1 MNATSTWF
9 ALRNPIFCRLWL
21 ASVLSGTFVSAQDMA
36 ATWLMH
42 DLGGSSLSLSLM
54 ATAASAPFFL
64 FTLPAGAVADIAN
77 RRTVIVIAV
86 LWQAACSGLLA
97 LGAWTRVI
105 DSNLV
110 LVCIFMLGLGVAFY
124 APVWGAIVPDIASK
138 DELASAITL
147 GGVQLN
153 LSGIVGPALAG
164 LLLPLLGVPVL
175 ISLNALMF
183 LLVALAVS
191 QWKPRQEQSAEL
203 RESFTE
209 SFISSLRYARHSH
222 GMRIVLFRNLLFS
235 LVISIVPALFPVIA
249 LKEIELSAAQLGL
262 VFTCLAL
269 GSLVGA
275 VFVLSYLRARTSQN
289 AITSVSMAIMLVVL
303 GTLAFLRQL
312 PALMLCALLAGVAW
326 SLAGSELWVAG
337 QRVIPGWVRGRMNAF
352 QIMVGQGGIA
362 VGALMWGWAVVEAGY
377 NLTFSAAAVLALAV
391 MAIGHRV
398 SINFA
403 AEASVDPAPLNND
416 WEFPAC
422 PDHDD
427 GPVIIT
433 IKYTIQKEDRQ
444 KFYALM
450 QGVQAAMR
458 RNGAFDCR
466 LDESLDRPGL
476 FRLEFQLSTW
486 AEHLRQTNRMT
497 VDDRNVFNGAWDL
510 HVADSNPI
518 VHYYISSQECV
529 FPNNFGFS
537 GRTFSTTS
545 VLPRRR
551 SPLPRSPEP
560 R

>member
-1 MNATSTWF
+1 
-9 ALRNPIFCRLWL
+9 
-21 ASVLSGTFVSAQDMA
+21 
-36 ATWLMH
+36 
-42 DLGGSSLSLSLM
+42 
-54 ATAASAPFFL
+54 
-64 FTLPAGAVADIAN
+64 
-77 RRTVIVIAV
+77 
-86 LWQAACSGLLA
+86 
-97 LGAWTRVI
+97 
-105 DSNLV
+105 
-110 LVCIFMLGLGVAFY
+110 
-124 APVWGAIVPDIASK
+124 
-138 DELASAITL
+138 
-147 GGVQLN
+147 
-153 LSGIVGPALAG
+153 
-164 LLLPLLGVPVL
+164 
-175 ISLNALMF
+175 MF

-391 MAIGHRV
+391 LAIGHRV

-551 SPLPRSPEP
+551 SRAPTLSRAS
-560 R
+560 

>member
-1 MNATSTWF
+1 
-9 ALRNPIFCRLWL
+9 
-21 ASVLSGTFVSAQDMA
+21 
-36 ATWLMH
+36 
-42 DLGGSSLSLSLM
+42 
-54 ATAASAPFFL
+54 
-64 FTLPAGAVADIAN
+64 
-77 RRTVIVIAV
+77 
-86 LWQAACSGLLA
+86 
-97 LGAWTRVI
+97 
-105 DSNLV
+105 
-110 LVCIFMLGLGVAFY
+110 
-124 APVWGAIVPDIASK
+124 
-138 DELASAITL
+138 
-147 GGVQLN
+147 
-153 LSGIVGPALAG
+153 
-164 LLLPLLGVPVL
+164 
-175 ISLNALMF
+175 
-183 LLVALAVS
+183 
-191 QWKPRQEQSAEL
+191 
-203 RESFTE
+203 
-209 SFISSLRYARHSH
+209 
-222 GMRIVLFRNLLFS
+222 MRIVLFRNLLFS

-391 MAIGHRV
+391 LAIGHRV

-551 SPLPRSPEP
+551 SRARTPSESVVTFLASCPATGSSRQVQRPWSLNRARVQNLEQNARSFHA
-560 R
+560 